1 MECQPDICKV
11 DVYFSYGSCPTS
23 GRSIVESHIG
33 LADAAH
39 SALLTVGEN
48 NRLEP
53 HSRGTCES
61 RISTKQP
68 RRARAWHGGIAQHGG
83 HFAFSSRGKT

>member
-53 HSRGTCES
+53 HSFAHKDCHVSVLSFPRS
-61 RISTKQP
+61 ATKVP
-68 RRARAWHGGIAQHGG
+68 CDTNCHLAI
-83 HFAFSSRGKT
+83 